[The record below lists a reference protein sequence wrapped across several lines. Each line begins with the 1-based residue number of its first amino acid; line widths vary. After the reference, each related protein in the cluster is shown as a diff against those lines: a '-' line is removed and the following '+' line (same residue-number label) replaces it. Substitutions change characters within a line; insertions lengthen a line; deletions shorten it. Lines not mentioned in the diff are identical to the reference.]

1 MRSVM
6 RDDNDRTNRAVMR
19 DEALRLF
26 AESGPDAVSVRQIA
40 QAAGVSPGLV
50 LHHFGSKDGLRQDV
64 DQHVLAVFEAV
75 LGEVSAY
82 GPEGPEQTRGQ
93 ARSLGAAVLRHLPED
108 SPVPAYLGRL
118 LMSDAEAGR
127 TLFRRL
133 FELSLRTL
141 EEMERAG
148 QATRGHDPQVRAAF
162 LLVNDLALL
171 LLRPR
176 LTEVLGTDPL
186 SAAGL
191 ERWAPEVLAVY
202 GGGLTAEGTGDT
214 A

>member
-1 MRSVM
+1 
-6 RDDNDRTNRAVMR
+6 MR

-50 LHHFGSKDGLRQDV
+50 LHHFGSKGGLRQDV
-64 DQHVLAVFEAV
+64 DQYVLTVFEAV
-75 LGEVSAY
+75 LGEVAGPAPEAGS
-82 GPEGPEQTRGQ
+82 PEGGPL
-93 ARSLGAAVLRHLPED
+93 RSLGEVVLRHLPEG
-108 SPVPAYLGRL
+108 SPIPAYLGRL
-118 LMSDAEAGR
+118 LLSESEAGR
-127 TLFRRL
+127 ILFRRL
-133 FELSLRTL
+133 HELSLQTL

-148 QATRGHDPQVRAAF
+148 RAVRGRDPQVRAAF

-186 SAAGL
+186 STPGL
-191 ERWAPEVLAVY
+191 ERWAPEVLAIY
-202 GGGLTAEGTGDT
+202 GGGLAAEETGDT

>member
-1 MRSVM
+1 
-6 RDDNDRTNRAVMR
+6 MR

-26 AESGPDAVSVRQIA
+26 AVSGPDAVSVRQIA

-50 LHHFGSKDGLRQDV
+50 LHHFGSKDGLRQEV
-64 DQHVLAVFEAV
+64 DRHVLAVFEAV
-75 LGEVSAY
+75 LREVAVRDPA
-82 GPEGPEQTRGQ
+82 GDPEQGPQ
-93 ARSLGAAVLRHLPED
+93 HGLGAAVLRHLPAD

-118 LMSDAEAGR
+118 LLSGSEAGR
-127 TLFRRL
+127 ALFRRL
-133 FELSLRTL
+133 FELSRRAL
-141 EEMERAG
+141 EQMERAG
-148 QATRGHDPQVRAAF
+148 QAAAGRDPQVRAAF

-176 LTEVLGTDPL
+176 VAEVLGVDPL
-186 SAAGL
+186 SAEGL
-191 ERWAPEVLAVY
+191 ERWAPEVLAIY

>member
-6 RDDNDRTNRAVMR
+6 RGDGDRTSRAVMR
-19 DEALRLF
+19 DEALGLF
-26 AESGPDAVSVRQIA
+26 AASGPDAVSVRQIA

-50 LHHFGSKDGLRQDV
+50 LHHFGSKDGLRQEV
-64 DQHVLAVFEAV
+64 DRHVLAVFEAV
-75 LGEVSAY
+75 LGEVAVRSPAG
-82 GPEGPEQTRGQ
+82 GPAQGPQHGL
-93 ARSLGAAVLRHLPED
+93 AAAVLRHLPAD

-118 LMSDAEAGR
+118 LLSGSEEGR

-133 FELSLRTL
+133 FELSRRAL
-141 EEMERAG
+141 EQMERAG
-148 QATRGHDPQVRAAF
+148 QASGGRDPQVRAAF

-176 LTEVLGTDPL
+176 VAEVLGVDPL
-186 SAAGL
+186 SAEGL
-191 ERWAPEVLAVY
+191 ERWAPEVLAIY

>member
-1 MRSVM
+1 MRSTM
-6 RDDNDRTNRAVMR
+6 RDGNDRTSRAVMR

-64 DQHVLAVFEAV
+64 DRHVVAVFEAV
-75 LGEVSAY
+75 LGEVSTH
-82 GPEGPEQTRGQ
+82 GPEGAEQAGGQ
-93 ARSLGAAVLRHLPED
+93 AHSLGAAVLRHLPED

-118 LMSDAEAGR
+118 LMSGSEAGR

-133 FELSLRTL
+133 FEVSLRTL

-148 QATRGHDPQVRAAF
+148 QAARGRDPQVRAAF

>member
-1 MRSVM
+1 MRSAM
-6 RDDNDRTNRAVMR
+6 KGGDDRTSRAVMR

-26 AESGPDAVSVRQIA
+26 AESGPEAVSVRQIA

-64 DQHVLAVFEAV
+64 DQYVLTVFEAV
-75 LGEVSAY
+75 LGEVA
-82 GPEGPEQTRGQ
+82 GPAPEAGRTEGDPL
-93 ARSLGAAVLRHLPED
+93 RSLGELVLRHLPED
-108 SPVPAYLGRL
+108 SPIPAYLGRL
-118 LMSDAEAGR
+118 LLSDSEAGR

-133 FELSLRTL
+133 HELSLHTL

-148 QATRGHDPQVRAAF
+148 RAVQGRDPQVRAAF

-186 SAAGL
+186 STPGL
-191 ERWAPEVLAVY
+191 ERWAPEVLAIY
-202 GGGLTAEGTGDT
+202 GGGLAAEETGDT